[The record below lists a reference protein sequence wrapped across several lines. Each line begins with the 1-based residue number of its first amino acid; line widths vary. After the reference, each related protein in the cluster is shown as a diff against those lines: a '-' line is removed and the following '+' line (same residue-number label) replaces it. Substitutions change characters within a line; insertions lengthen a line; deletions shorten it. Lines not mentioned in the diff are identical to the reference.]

1 MAKDNNLLGIF
12 ALSGI
17 QQAPR
22 GVPEIEVTF
31 DIDANSILN
40 VWAQE
45 KYTGKRVT
53 FVCFF
58 KN

>member
-45 KYTGKRVT
+45 KYTGKRVIL
-53 FVCFF
+53 FVF
-58 KN
+58 